1 MDSGDYDD
9 AQLDTTIQLLS
20 EKNLINDKMYAMII
34 LKDVHVW
41 E

>member
-20 EKNLINDKMYAMII
+20 EKNLINDKMYATNYFKRCTR
-34 LKDVHVW
+34 LG
-41 E
+41 